1 MRITSIEELKK
12 WSFDT
17 YVEDIPYHFDYEYF
31 RSHFLWATFVCID
44 KNTRKIKDDSIFPIY
59 VNILTETGKYDK
71 GRQFVLFSLPP
82 STYGIYPVVNKA
94 IDEYGLPRTKV
105 RYDLPKS
112 HEFYHRV
119 WADEPID
126 EWDIKLFDNPVE
138 CNEYRNR
145 CVKEF
150 RQKLKEE
157 EKDYSK
163 YRVSFERVSKLTGI
177 PVDKLTIF
185 CPYYKAFVTESHS
198 ANEVTLKYKA

>member
-1 MRITSIEELKK
+1 M
-12 WSFDT
+12 
-17 YVEDIPYHFDYEYF
+17 
-31 RSHFLWATFVCID
+31 
-44 KNTRKIKDDSIFPIY
+44 
-59 VNILTETGKYDK
+59 
-71 GRQFVLFSLPP
+71 
-82 STYGIYPVVNKA
+82 VNKA

-126 EWDIKLFDNPVE
+126 EWQIKLFDNPVE

-157 EKDYSK
+157 EKNYSK
-163 YRVSFERVSKLTGI
+163 YRVSFNRVSKLTGI

-185 CPYYKAFVTESHS
+185 CPYHKAFVTKSDS

>member
-1 MRITSIEELKK
+1 MRITSIDELKK

-59 VNILTETGKYDK
+59 VNILTETGKYDN
-71 GRQFVLFSLPP
+71 GRQFVLFSLPNNNG
-82 STYGIYPVVNKA
+82 SFDSMVNKA

>member
-1 MRITSIEELKK
+1 MRITSIDELKK

-17 YVEDIPYHFDYEYF
+17 NVNDIPYHFDYEYF

-44 KNTRKIKDDSIFPIY
+44 KNTRKIKDDSILPIY
-59 VNILTETGKYDK
+59 VNILTETYKYYE
-71 GRQFVLFSLPP
+71 GRQFVLFSLPNNNG
-82 STYGIYPVVNKA
+82 SFDSMVNKA

-105 RYDLPKS
+105 RYCLPKS

-126 EWDIKLFDNPVE
+126 EWQIKLFDNPVE
-138 CNEYRNR
+138 CNEYRIR

-157 EKDYSK
+157 EKNYSK

-185 CPYYKAFVTESHS
+185 CPYHKAFVTESHS

>member
-1 MRITSIEELKK
+1 M
-12 WSFDT
+12 
-17 YVEDIPYHFDYEYF
+17 
-31 RSHFLWATFVCID
+31 
-44 KNTRKIKDDSIFPIY
+44 
-59 VNILTETGKYDK
+59 
-71 GRQFVLFSLPP
+71 
-82 STYGIYPVVNKA
+82 VNKA
-94 IDEYGLPRTKV
+94 IDEYGLPCTKV

-163 YRVSFERVSKLTGI
+163 YRVSFKKVSELTGI
-177 PVDKLTIF
+177 PVDKLTIV
-185 CPYYKAFVTESHS
+185 CPYHKAFVTKSDS

>member
-44 KNTRKIKDDSIFPIY
+44 KNTRKIKDDSILPIY
-59 VNILTETGKYDK
+59 VNILTETYKTYK
-71 GRQFVLFSLPP
+71 GRQFVLFSLPNNNG
-82 STYGIYPVVNKA
+82 SFDSMVNKA

>member
-17 YVEDIPYHFDYEYF
+17 YVNDIPYHFDYEYF
-31 RSHFLWATFVCID
+31 RSHFLCATFVCLD
-44 KNTRKIKDDSIFPIY
+44 KNTQKIKDDSIFPIY
-59 VNILTETGKYDK
+59 VNILPETGKYNE
-71 GRQFVLFSLPP
+71 GRKFVLFSLPP

-119 WADEPID
+119 WADIPID
-126 EWDIKLFDNPVE
+126 EWEIKLFDNPVE
-138 CNEYRNR
+138 CNEYRIR

-157 EKDYSK
+157 EKNYSK
-163 YRVSFERVSKLTGI
+163 YRVSFNRVSKLTGI

-185 CPYYKAFVTESHS
+185 CPYHKAFVTKSHS
-198 ANEVTLKYKA
+198 ANEVTLKYKS

>member
-1 MRITSIEELKK
+1 MRITSIDELKK

-17 YVEDIPYHFDYEYF
+17 YVKDIPYHFDYEYF
-31 RSHFLWATFVCID
+31 RSHFLWATFVCLD
-44 KNTRKIKDDSIFPIY
+44 KNTQKIKDDSIFPIY

-71 GRQFVLFSLPP
+71 GRQFVLFSLPNNNG
-82 STYGIYPVVNKA
+82 SFDSMVNKA

-157 EKDYSK
+157 EKNYSK

-185 CPYYKAFVTESHS
+185 CPYHKAFVTESHS

>member
-17 YVEDIPYHFDYEYF
+17 YVRDIPYYFDYEYF

-44 KNTRKIKDDSIFPIY
+44 KNTRKIKDDSILPIY
-59 VNILTETGKYDK
+59 VNILTETDKYDE
-71 GRQFVLFSLPP
+71 GRQFVLFSLPNNNG
-82 STYGIYPVVNKA
+82 SFDSMVNKA

-105 RYDLPKS
+105 RYCLPKS

-126 EWDIKLFDNPVE
+126 EWQIKLFDNPVE
-138 CNEYRNR
+138 CNEYRIR

-157 EKDYSK
+157 EKNYSK

-177 PVDKLTIF
+177 PVDRLTIF
-185 CPYYKAFVTESHS
+185 CPYHKAFVTESHS

>member
-17 YVEDIPYHFDYEYF
+17 YVEDIPYYFDYEYF

-59 VNILTETGKYDK
+59 VNILTETDKYDK
-71 GRQFVLFSLPP
+71 GRQFVLFSLPNN
-82 STYGIYPVVNKA
+82 SGSFDSMVNKA

-157 EKDYSK
+157 EKNYSK
-163 YRVSFERVSKLTGI
+163 YRVSFEKVSKLTGI

-185 CPYYKAFVTESHS
+185 CPYHKAFVTKSDS

>member
-1 MRITSIEELKK
+1 MRITSIDELKK

-17 YVEDIPYHFDYEYF
+17 YVNDIPYHFDYEYF

-59 VNILTETGKYDK
+59 VNILTETYKTYK
-71 GRQFVLFSLPP
+71 GRQFVLFSLPNN
-82 STYGIYPVVNKA
+82 SGSFDSMVNKA

>member
-17 YVEDIPYHFDYEYF
+17 YVRDIPYYFDYEYF

-44 KNTRKIKDDSIFPIY
+44 KNTRKIKDDSILPIY
-59 VNILTETGKYDK
+59 VNILTETDKYDE
-71 GRQFVLFSLPP
+71 GRQFVLFSLPDN
-82 STYGIYPVVNKA
+82 YGSFGSMVNKA

-105 RYDLPKS
+105 RYCLPKS

-126 EWDIKLFDNPVE
+126 EWQIKLFDNPVE
-138 CNEYRNR
+138 CNEYRIR

-157 EKDYSK
+157 EKNYSK

-185 CPYYKAFVTESHS
+185 CPYHKAFVTESHS

>member
-59 VNILTETGKYDK
+59 VNILTETGKYNN
-71 GRQFVLFSLPP
+71 GRQFVLFSLPNN
-82 STYGIYPVVNKA
+82 SGSFDSMVNKA

-105 RYDLPKS
+105 RYCLPKS

>member
-1 MRITSIEELKK
+1 MRITSIDELKK

-17 YVEDIPYHFDYEYF
+17 YVNDIPYHFDYEYF

-59 VNILTETGKYDK
+59 VNILTETDKYDK

-157 EKDYSK
+157 EKDYNK
-163 YRVSFERVSKLTGI
+163 YRVSFKRVSKLTGI
-177 PVDKLTIF
+177 PVDKLTIV
-185 CPYYKAFVTESHS
+185 CPYYKAFVTKSHS
-198 ANEVTLKYKA
+198 ANEVTLKYKD

>member
-17 YVEDIPYHFDYEYF
+17 YVNDIPYHFDYEYF

-59 VNILTETGKYDK
+59 VNILTETDKYDK
-71 GRQFVLFSLPP
+71 GRQFFLFSLPNNNG
-82 STYGIYPVVNKA
+82 SFDSMVNKA
-94 IDEYGLPRTKV
+94 IYEYGLPRTKV
-105 RYDLPKS
+105 RYCLPKS

-157 EKDYSK
+157 EKNYSK

-185 CPYYKAFVTESHS
+185 CPYHKAFVTKSHS
-198 ANEVTLKYKA
+198 ANEVTLKYKD

>member
-1 MRITSIEELKK
+1 MRITSIDELKK

-17 YVEDIPYHFDYEYF
+17 YVNDIPYHFDYEYF

-44 KNTRKIKDDSIFPIY
+44 KNTRKIKDDSILPIY
-59 VNILTETGKYDK
+59 VNILTETDKYDE
-71 GRQFVLFSLPP
+71 GRQFVLFSLPNN
-82 STYGIYPVVNKA
+82 SGSFDSMVNKA

-105 RYDLPKS
+105 RYCLPKS

-126 EWDIKLFDNPVE
+126 EWQIKLFDNPVE
-138 CNEYRNR
+138 CNEYRIR

-157 EKDYSK
+157 EKNYSK
-163 YRVSFERVSKLTGI
+163 YRVSFEKVSKLTGI

-185 CPYYKAFVTESHS
+185 CPYHKAFVTKSDS

>member
-1 MRITSIEELKK
+1 MRITSIDELKK

-17 YVEDIPYHFDYEYF
+17 YVNDIPYHFDYEYF

-59 VNILTETGKYDK
+59 VNILTETDKYDK
-71 GRQFVLFSLPP
+71 GRQFVLFSLPNNNG
-82 STYGIYPVVNKA
+82 SFDSMVNKA

>member
-17 YVEDIPYHFDYEYF
+17 YVNDIPYHFDYEYF

-44 KNTRKIKDDSIFPIY
+44 KNTGKIKDDSILPIY
-59 VNILTETGKYDK
+59 VNILTETDKYDE

-138 CNEYRNR
+138 CNEYRNQ

-150 RQKLKEE
+150 RQKLKG
-157 EKDYSK
+157 K

-177 PVDKLTIF
+177 PVDKLTIV
-185 CPYYKAFVTESHS
+185 CPYYKAFVTKSHS
-198 ANEVTLKYKA
+198 ANEVTLKYKD

>member
-1 MRITSIEELKK
+1 MRITSIDELKK

-17 YVEDIPYHFDYEYF
+17 YVKDIPYHFDYEYF

-59 VNILTETGKYDK
+59 VNILTETYKTYE
-71 GRQFVLFSLPP
+71 GRQFVLFSLPNN
-82 STYGIYPVVNKA
+82 SGSFDSMVNKA

-126 EWDIKLFDNPVE
+126 EWQIKLFDNPVE
-138 CNEYRNR
+138 CNEYRIR

-157 EKDYSK
+157 EKNYSK
-163 YRVSFERVSKLTGI
+163 YRVSFEKVSKLTGI

-185 CPYYKAFVTESHS
+185 CPYHKAFVTKSDS